1 MTLFSGASDIYSH
14 QVRLVVAEK
23 DIAVDIVQVD
33 PADVPDELAEHNP
46 YASVPTLVDRD
57 LSLYQASIIMEYLDE
72 RFPHPPLMPVDP
84 VSRARTRL
92 LLHRIEK
99 DLYRN
104 YELVLAGGKTAQNA
118 RKELTDDLTAI
129 SPFLERSA
137 FFMSE
142 DMSLAD
148 CVLAPL
154 LWRLPQLKIDLP
166 KQAQSLLDYGAR
178 LFRRESFRRSLTE
191 AERELRTHAP

>member
-1 MTLFSGASDIYSH
+1 
-14 QVRLVVAEK
+14 
-23 DIAVDIVQVD
+23 
-33 PADVPDELAEHNP
+33 
-46 YASVPTLVDRD
+46 
-57 LSLYQASIIMEYLDE
+57 MEYLDE

-104 YELVLAGGKTAQNA
+104 YELVLAGNKTAQSA
-118 RKELTDDLTAI
+118 RKELADDLTAI

-137 FFMSE
+137 FFMSSE
-142 DMSLAD
+142 MSLAD